1 MDLHFLR
8 KAWEIARKPDVCG
21 RPWHVQL
28 EVTTHC
34 NLACYMCVRHEAI
47 KHPRHLAYEDFIR
60 TFDRIRPR
68 KVALS
73 GAGEP
78 LLHPHIFRMIAYAR
92 ARGAAVQI
100 PSNGTLLC
108 RPGVARGIV
117 ESGLNMLKISIDAA
131 TAQTYEAIRRQD
143 CFDMIVEGIR
153 QVSEF
158 RKERRSRLPELR
170 FDVVILKE
178 NYAEIPD
185 IVRLARDLDVGV
197 VFFRAVQTKGTGKER
212 EAVIGKDVDFDALHR
227 AVRQGIAEAT
237 HLGVR
242 TNLKDIA
249 RNFAT
254 YRSLYLRQDAAL
266 PDQVCLLPWLQ
277 CFISVGGELSP
288 CCATYTNEGLS
299 AGNVFEQDFETVWN
313 GAKMQ
318 AIRRRFKDGRN
329 PFAICRDCIP
339 HSLPV
344 LLKMGSLL
352 PGFVFKR
359 VRGQAGPPAESAGD
373 SQRSNL

>member
-1 MDLHFLR
+1 M
-8 KAWEIARKPDVCG
+8 ARKPDVCG

-34 NLACYMCVRHEAI
+34 NLACYMCVRQEAI
-47 KHPRHLAYEDFIR
+47 KHPRHLAYEDFVR
-60 TFDRIRPR
+60 TFDQIRPR
-68 KVALS
+68 KLALS

-78 LLHPHIFRMIAYAR
+78 LLHPHIARMIAYAR

-117 ESGLNMLKISIDAA
+117 EAGLNTLKISIDAA

-143 CFDMIVEGIR
+143 CFGMIVEGIR
-153 QVSEF
+153 QVSEC

-197 VFFRAVQTKGTGKER
+197 VFFRAVQTEGIGKER
-212 EAVIGKDVDFDALHR
+212 EAVIGKDMDFDALHG
-227 AVRQGIAEAT
+227 AVRRGIAVAAR
-237 HLGVR
+237 LGVR

-249 RNFAT
+249 RDFAA
-254 YRSLYLRQDAAL
+254 YQSLYLRQDAAL
-266 PDQVCLLPWLQ
+266 SDQVCLLPWLQ
-277 CFISVGGELSP
+277 CFISVRGELSP
-288 CCATYTNEGLS
+288 CCATYTNEGIS
-299 AGNVFEQDFETVWN
+299 AGNVRDRDFETVWN
-313 GAKMQ
+313 GKKMQ
-318 AIRRRFKDGRN
+318 AIRRQFRSKRN
-329 PFAICRDCIP
+329 PFAVCRDCIP
-339 HSLPV
+339 RSLPV
-344 LLKMGSLL
+344 LLKMSSLL
-352 PGFVFKR
+352 PGLMSR
-359 VRGQAGPPAESAGD
+359 RSSRPPTGTHPSPV
-373 SQRSNL
+373 